1 MINTGMKIRPDFA
14 KGLQAELHQK
24 LGKKG
29 TETRDRMEK
38 IYDSILTNGELDIEK
53 LPKEAVRDIK
63 KLQDASEQ
71 FEAFYV
77 KKMLAQMRA
86 TTFSKDKSPM
96 MDFAKETMD
105 DAISSEMA
113 KGQGSMGI
121 AKTVFLSQ
129 GLRLVQQSVAPPSAN
144 ATPSTTKPAEGP
156 HDNLN
161 DLGKIHDQN

>member
-1 MINTGMKIRPDFA
+1 MINSVSPKIRPDFA
-14 KGLQAELHQK
+14 KGLQAELRQK
-24 LGKKG
+24 LGVKG
-29 TETRDRMEK
+29 SETRERMEK
-38 IYDSILTNGELDIEK
+38 IYDSILTNGELDVEK

-63 KLQDASEQ
+63 KLQEASEQ

-77 KKMLAQMRA
+77 KKMLSQMRA
-86 TTFSKDKSPM
+86 TTFSKDKSQM

-105 DAISSEMA
+105 DAISNEMA

-129 GLRLVQQSVAPPSAN
+129 GLRLVQKSIVPPT
-144 ATPSTTKPAEGP
+144 ATTTKSAEKSN
-156 HDNLN
+156 DTLN